1 MIEEQKIPE
10 VKMHDQPVDVK
21 LCNNQNNETIYQ
33 DYIVPL
39 CCIKCKNYSNIS
51 VSKYISEHELA
62 KMYNEFLCLYCSNSI
77 IDNQNLVHYINQQV
91 SLLISHRNQQFK
103 GLTNSIKEINK
114 KIASNIDNQIYS
126 NFEKD
131 KTIKVI
137 ECQISDI
144 FAILSQQKK
153 EYSLKFID
161 FNKSKEEF
169 KKSIVEKI
177 DSNSSNFEEK
187 KQEFQKNILET
198 INKLSNTNKNDMSKI
213 LNHEL
218 DIFKGNNNKI
228 TNKLKHDI
236 KKFEDLF
243 SSFEEKS
250 IQYRQIIDNNFE
262 SIEKYVDEAIAKYQL
277 NNEELITLRKLND
290 ELIISKKEYRK
301 NKTLINYFKQNF
313 IICVGFMFF
322 VNIIIVL
329 MINTILKKYF

>member
-10 VKMHDQPVDVK
+10 IK
-21 LCNNQNNETIYQ
+21 LCDEPVKAKLCSNQNNGTYQ
-33 DYIVPL
+33 DHIVSL

-51 VSKYISEHELA
+51 VSKYISEHELT

-77 IDNQNLVHYINQQV
+77 IDNQNLVYYINQQV

-103 GLTNSIKEINK
+103 GLSNSIKEINK

-126 NFEKD
+126 NFERD

-169 KKSIVEKI
+169 KTSIIEKI

-187 KQEFQKNILET
+187 KQEFQKNILEA
-198 INKLSNTNKNDMSKI
+198 INKLSKANKDDMTNI
-213 LNHEL
+213 LDHEL
-218 DIFKGNNNKI
+218 EIFKGNNNKI

-236 KKFEDLF
+236 KKFEELF
-243 SSFEEKS
+243 TSFEEKS
-250 IQYRQIIDNNFE
+250 IYYRQIIDNNFE
-262 SIEKYVDEAIAKYQL
+262 SIEKYIDEAIAKYQL

-301 NKTLINYFKQNF
+301 NKNLINYFKQNF
-313 IICVGFMFF
+313 FICVGVIFF